1 MSDFDRLLAIV
12 STASDGI
19 GIPPQAETCADG
31 RGKNIP
37 APPAPASAEETHADI
52 ADVQTP
58 IIDLRLFR
66 RALPVQPYGQE
77 HPACALPQGTYDQQG
92 FGIPAEGLPEEFID
106 WSRNGW
112 RLELAPEADGAVQ
125 MVPVAA
131 NPTNEQSLRQRLND
145 IHVQRRLELTLLV
158 WHELRQL
165 LELADVCCRRSAGA
179 KTPEAYT
186 DAVKQNGLE
195 LRFVPEALKTPE
207 LCLAACRQNGLALFF
222 VPQQMKTPELC
233 MSAVMRNA
241 WALEHVPEP
250 LKSDAAFCLTAIR
263 TNAEVM
269 NVLPGAMCTDE
280 FSRRAVEMN
289 VDAFSSYKIRKSP
302 ELCMTAMRQKGRLL
316 RFIPEPIKTKAICTE
331 AVRNDGMAIVDVPI
345 FLNSFELCMM
355 AVQRSGKALAYVP
368 ERFKTQELCMEAVK
382 QDGRA
387 LPFVPAEFTPRKD
400 AVSLFDMYRRTTAD
414 IPAIYMTAVQSDGRA
429 LEFVPAEFRTAE
441 LCRIAV
447 RSHWLALKDVP
458 ATLKTEGLC
467 MAAIQCDARAFLTCT
482 QARTPA
488 ICMTAVRKDGML
500 LEHVPEALKTPE
512 LCMAAV
518 RQNGMA
524 LKFVPDRLKTL
535 ELCTAAMEQNGAAGV
550 YTTAQAGVR

>member
-12 STASDGI
+12 STASGI
-19 GIPPQAETCADG
+19 GIPPQPEACASDHD
-31 RGKNIP
+31 KNIP
-37 APPAPASAEETHADI
+37 APLASASAEETHADI
-52 ADVQTP
+52 ANVQAP
-58 IIDLRLFR
+58 RIDLRLFL
-66 RALPVQPYGQE
+66 RALPVQPCGQE
-77 HPACALPQGTYDQQG
+77 YPACVLPKGTYDQQG

-112 RLELAPEADGAVQ
+112 RLEFAPDADGAVQ
-125 MVPVAA
+125 MVPAAA
-131 NPTNEQSLRQRLND
+131 NPTNEQPLRQRLID
-145 IHVQRRLELTLLV
+145 IHVQRRLELTLLA

-179 KTPEAYT
+179 KTPEAYM
-186 DAVKQNGLE
+186 DAIKQNGLE
-195 LRFVPEALKTPE
+195 LRFVPEALKTPP
-207 LCLAACRQNGLALFF
+207 LCMAAVRQNGLALFF

-233 MSAVMRNA
+233 LNAITRNA

-250 LKSDAAFCLTAIR
+250 LKSDATFCLTAIR

-269 NVLPGAMCTDE
+269 TVLPHAMCTDD

-289 VDAFSSYKIRKSP
+289 VNAFSSYKIRKSP

-316 RFIPEPIKTKAICTE
+316 RFIPDPIKTKNICAEAIK
-331 AVRNDGMAIVDVPI
+331 NDGMSIVDVPI

-355 AVQRSGKALAYVP
+355 AVQRNGKALAYVP
-368 ERFKTQELCMEAVK
+368 ERFKTLELCMEAVK

-387 LPFVPAEFTPRKD
+387 LPFVPAGFKPRKD
-400 AVSLFDMYRRTTAD
+400 AVSLFDIYRRTTFD

-458 ATLKTEGLC
+458 PTLKTEGLC
-467 MAAIQCDARAFLTCT
+467 LAAVQSDARAFMACT

-488 ICMTAVRKDGML
+488 ICMAAVRQDGML
-500 LEHVPEALKTPE
+500 LEHVPDAMKTAE
-512 LCMAAV
+512 LCMVAV
-518 RQNGMA
+518 KQNGIA
-524 LKFVPDRLKTL
+524 VKFVPDRLKTL
-535 ELCTAAMEQNGAAGV
+535 ELCTATMKQHNAAGV
-550 YTTAQAGVR
+550 YTTAHAGVR